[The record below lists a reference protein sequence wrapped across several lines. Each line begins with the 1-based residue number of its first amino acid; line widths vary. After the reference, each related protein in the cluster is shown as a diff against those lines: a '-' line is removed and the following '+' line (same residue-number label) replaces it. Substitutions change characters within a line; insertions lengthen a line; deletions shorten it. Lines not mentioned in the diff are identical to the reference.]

1 MTPDA
6 MLFDLDGLLLNT
18 EVFSKQAFEATTQK
32 YELGDQ
38 TPFFL
43 SLVGTNEQ
51 HHTDSIQ
58 DKFGHLIDPKAFRI
72 DWNNTFHELLETETV
87 DLLPGVIEV
96 LEYAKHTGIKCA
108 VATSSTT
115 DAAAQKISDAGI
127 RDYFLSITCG
137 DQVAISK
144 PHPEIYQKAGAS
156 VGADMSRSLG
166 LEDSANGVKAAHAAG
181 LDVIQ
186 IPNLVPPSD
195 DLLTLGHRVFD
206 SMYDVLAL
214 LQQDPHTSPVNPQR

>member
-18 EVFSKQAFEATTQK
+18 EVFSKRAFDETASAYK
-32 YELGDQ
+32 LGDQ
-38 TPFFL
+38 TEFFL

-51 HHTDSIQ
+51 HHNNRIDEEFRDQ
-58 DKFGHLIDPKAFRI
+58 IDPLAFRR
-72 DWNNTFHELLETETV
+72 DWNARFHELINTESV
-87 DLLPGVIEV
+87 DLLPGVTEV
-96 LEYAKHTGIKCA
+96 LDHAAQARIKCA

-115 DAAAQKISDAGI
+115 PAAEKKLTDAGI
-127 RDYFLSITCG
+127 RHYFLTVTCG

-156 VGADMSRSLG
+156 VNADMGRSYG

-181 LDVIQ
+181 LNVIQ
-186 IPNLVPPSD
+186 IPNLVPPSEE
-195 DLLTLGHRVFD
+195 LLKLKHTVFE
-206 SMYDVLAL
+206 SMFDVLEL
-214 LQQDPHTSPVNPQR
+214 LRSSSD